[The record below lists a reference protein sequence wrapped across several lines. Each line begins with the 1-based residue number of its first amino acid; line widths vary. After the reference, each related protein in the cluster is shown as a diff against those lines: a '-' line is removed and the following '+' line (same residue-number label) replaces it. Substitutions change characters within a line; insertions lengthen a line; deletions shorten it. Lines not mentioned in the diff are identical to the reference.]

1 MNLKRKYVFVYFNRI
16 ELCSTPEQAIYFIN
30 SLINPRSAKQLKCSE
45 TAECRIYAIFF
56 GEIVGNEAGTVDYFI
71 YKTKKYSGL
80 NMLQTTGTGSTHIN
94 YYPAL
99 ADTLEEHNRLYQTQ
113 LEKINQERFEQ
124 NKELVNKRRQ
134 ELSEIREGIYAVRYY
149 FYLTVYTNERGT
161 IKGIELYKGNFFAKS
176 GYDAYEKMVE
186 YLTNKYKYNPR
197 VAHLRLP
204 RAECGDFQ
212 FEYIKY
218 HLDYAL

>member
-99 ADTLEEHNRLYQTQ
+99 AE
-113 LEKINQERFEQ
+113 

>member
-1 MNLKRKYVFVYFNRI
+1 M
-16 ELCSTPEQAIYFIN
+16 
-30 SLINPRSAKQLKCSE
+30 
-45 TAECRIYAIFF
+45 
-56 GEIVGNEAGTVDYFI
+56 
-71 YKTKKYSGL
+71 
-80 NMLQTTGTGSTHIN
+80 
-94 YYPAL
+94 
-99 ADTLEEHNRLYQTQ
+99 
-113 LEKINQERFEQ
+113 
-124 NKELVNKRRQ
+124 
-134 ELSEIREGIYAVRYY
+134 
-149 FYLTVYTNERGT
+149 
-161 IKGIELYKGNFFAKS
+161 

>member
-113 LEKINQERFEQ
+113 LEKINLERFEQ

-134 ELSEIREGIYAVRYY
+134 EIGR
-149 FYLTVYTNERGT
+149 
-161 IKGIELYKGNFFAKS
+161 
-176 GYDAYEKMVE
+176 
-186 YLTNKYKYNPR
+186 
-197 VAHLRLP
+197 AHV
-204 RAECGDFQ
+204 
-212 FEYIKY
+212 
-218 HLDYAL
+218 

>member
-1 MNLKRKYVFVYFNRI
+1 M
-16 ELCSTPEQAIYFIN
+16 
-30 SLINPRSAKQLKCSE
+30 
-45 TAECRIYAIFF
+45 
-56 GEIVGNEAGTVDYFI
+56 
-71 YKTKKYSGL
+71 
-80 NMLQTTGTGSTHIN
+80 
-94 YYPAL
+94 
-99 ADTLEEHNRLYQTQ
+99 
-113 LEKINQERFEQ
+113 
-124 NKELVNKRRQ
+124 
-134 ELSEIREGIYAVRYY
+134 GIYAVRYY

>member
-113 LEKINQERFEQ
+113 LEKINLERFEQ

-161 IKGIELYKGNFFAKS
+161 IKGIELYKGNFLPK
-176 GYDAYEKMVE
+176 
-186 YLTNKYKYNPR
+186 
-197 VAHLRLP
+197 VATMLMKKWWNILL
-204 RAECGDFQ
+204 
-212 FEYIKY
+212 ININTI
-218 HLDYAL
+218 LV

>member
-1 MNLKRKYVFVYFNRI
+1 MQHTGTSYLFHQFPYKSEKCETTEMQR
-16 ELCSTPEQAIYFIN
+16 N
-30 SLINPRSAKQLKCSE
+30 SRVSDIR
-45 TAECRIYAIFF
+45 YFF

-113 LEKINQERFEQ
+113 LEKINLERFEQ

>member
-113 LEKINQERFEQ
+113 LEKINLERFEQ

-176 GYDAYEKMVE
+176 GYDAYE
-186 YLTNKYKYNPR
+186 
-197 VAHLRLP
+197 
-204 RAECGDFQ
+204 
-212 FEYIKY
+212 
-218 HLDYAL
+218 

>member
-113 LEKINQERFEQ
+113 LEKINLERFEQ
-124 NKELVNKRRQ
+124 NKELAYIIH
-134 ELSEIREGIYAVRYY
+134 SGFI
-149 FYLTVYTNERGT
+149 
-161 IKGIELYKGNFFAKS
+161 S
-176 GYDAYEKMVE
+176 GYQNRYGDNLKPP
-186 YLTNKYKYNPR
+186 TN
-197 VAHLRLP
+197 V
-204 RAECGDFQ
+204 
-212 FEYIKY
+212 Y
-218 HLDYAL
+218 HRMTA